1 MIKEEEHPCFHMA
14 GAADGSEA
22 DAIPP
27 ELTTLFVRPG
37 ACNNSELL
45 LAPGIDVSHSS
56 FFNRADAP
64 GAHGAPAG
72 FLDTFDV
79 AINGALRAAP
89 AAASPAFLLPN
100 LNDDAT
106 ATLHAQAVAVL
117 NHDRRF
123 GWRCHGRWRRTG
135 GGAVGIG
142 DYRGTDSE
150 VEQKSARTEGV
161 GG

>member
-1 MIKEEEHPCFHMA
+1 MA
-14 GAADGSEA
+14 WRMERRQSHDKGRGTS
-22 DAIPP
+22 
-27 ELTTLFVRPG
+27 LLSYGWSSR
-37 ACNNSELL
+37 CELL
-45 LAPGIDVSHSS
+45 LAPGIDVSHSL
-56 FFNRADAP
+56 FFNRTDAP
-64 GAHGAPAG
+64 GAHGAPVG